1 MKDFNEMGLPE
12 SLTHTLNHLK
22 FDKPTQIQSIAIPIA
37 LEGKD
42 ILGSA
47 QTGTGKTAA
56 FAIPLIVNLY
66 NKPNSKALV
75 MAPTRELA
83 TQVMSH
89 FASLLGR
96 KTKIKSALL
105 IGGDSMFK
113 QLNQLRNKPR
123 LIIGT
128 PGRINDHLKRKSL
141 QLDNLDFLVL
151 DETDRML
158 DMGFSVQINEILKFA
173 PSIRQTL
180 LFSATLPPNIIKL
193 SAKYMTDPVRVEV
206 EKSFEKPLNIKQE
219 VLYTKADKKYDHLK
233 SEIDK
238 RSGSIIVFAKTKL
251 NTETLVK
258 KLSKDGYDAFSI
270 NGDLRQNVRTR
281 VINNFRKMKFRI
293 LVATDVASRGIDIP
307 HIEHVINYNLPEN
320 PDDYIHRIG
329 RTARAGA
336 KGETIIFITP
346 SEKFKWNKIKKLL
359 NIDIEDED
367 IGETISNNE
376 KKIKKKFPNKG
387 KPVQSIKKKRKKITK
402 KSSKKSSKKNR
413 SSLWV

>member
-66 NKPNSKALV
+66 NKPTSKALV

-83 TQVMSH
+83 TQVMSQ
-89 FASLLGR
+89 FSSLLGR

-158 DMGFSVQINEILKFA
+158 DMGFSIQINEILKFA

-206 EKSFEKPLNIKQE
+206 EKSDEKPLNIKQE
-219 VLYTKADKKYDHLK
+219 VLYTKSDKKYDHLK

-258 KLSKDGYDAFSI
+258 KLSKDGYDAYSI

-359 NIDIEDED
+359 NIDIKDDGVDEL
-367 IGETISNNE
+367 ISNNE
-376 KKIKKKFPNKG
+376 KKIKKKFPNKN
-387 KPVQSIKKKRKKITK
+387 KPIQFNKKKRK
-402 KSSKKSSKKNR
+402 KSSKKSNKKNK

>member
-66 NKPNSKALV
+66 NKPTSKALV

-83 TQVMSH
+83 TQVMSQ
-89 FASLLGR
+89 FSSLLGR

-158 DMGFSVQINEILKFA
+158 DMGFSIQINEILKFA

-206 EKSFEKPLNIKQE
+206 EKSDEKPLNIKQE
-219 VLYTKADKKYDHLK
+219 VLYTKSDKKYDHLK

-258 KLSKDGYDAFSI
+258 KLSKDGYDAYSI

-359 NIDIEDED
+359 NIDIKDDGVDEL
-367 IGETISNNE
+367 ISGNE
-376 KKIKKKFPNKG
+376 KKIKKKFPNKN
-387 KPVQSIKKKRKKITK
+387 KPIQLNKKKRKKT
-402 KSSKKSSKKNR
+402 SKKSNKKNK

>member
-66 NKPNSKALV
+66 NKPTSKALV

-83 TQVMSH
+83 TQVMSQ
-89 FASLLGR
+89 FSSLLGR

-158 DMGFSVQINEILKFA
+158 DMGFSIQINEILKFA

-206 EKSFEKPLNIKQE
+206 EKSDEKPLNIKQE
-219 VLYTKADKKYDHLK
+219 VLYTKSEKKYDHLK

-258 KLSKDGYDAFSI
+258 KLSKDGYDAYSI

-359 NIDIEDED
+359 NIDIKDDGVDEL
-367 IGETISNNE
+367 ISGNE
-376 KKIKKKFPNKG
+376 KKIKKKFPNKN
-387 KPVQSIKKKRKKITK
+387 KPIQLNKKKRK
-402 KSSKKSSKKNR
+402 KSSKKSNKKNK

>member
-66 NKPNSKALV
+66 NKPTSKALV

-83 TQVMSH
+83 TQVMSQ

-158 DMGFSVQINEILKFA
+158 DMGFSIQINEILKFA

-206 EKSFEKPLNIKQE
+206 EKSDEKPLNIKQE
-219 VLYTKADKKYDHLK
+219 VLYTKSDKKYDHLK

-258 KLSKDGYDAFSI
+258 KLSKDGYDAYSI

-359 NIDIEDED
+359 NIDIKDYGVD
-367 IGETISNNE
+367 KLISNNE
-376 KKIKKKFPNKG
+376 KKIKKKFPNKN
-387 KPVQSIKKKRKKITK
+387 KPIQLN
-402 KSSKKSSKKNR
+402 KKNK
-413 SSLWV
+413 SSLWA